1 MKRKGKRLVAMLSS
15 IAMAASLFAGCGA
28 SSSSSSNGGA
38 ASKDSDGL
46 TEVSFVTPT
55 ALASMDVVWLYAADE
70 MGFLKEEGIKLNY
83 IECTDGSDPMI
94 LASGQAQ
101 FGGFS
106 SAVGLSAADSGVT
119 NIEAITNILSVNH
132 FGIAYN
138 KESGIKD
145 WKDLEGKNIG
155 ALADTFAGLYNPIL
169 QAAGVDTSKVNYVT
183 YGSSEYEALNTNQ
196 VPAMGTWLSEYYM
209 CQGMGY
215 DWGYLSGNDV
225 QPCIANSLW
234 VNTDFAKE
242 NPDIVKGFARAVEK
256 AIYLCYLNPEAV
268 ADITLT
274 KYPSI
279 EISWDG
285 AVGSVKGNVAA
296 MLGIDEADQKAKVD
310 SKEIGKFDMDVCQTT
325 IDNLY
330 KGGSI
335 KNELKAED
343 YYTNDYFSNDWDY
356 SEVEKASDS
365 YEFQSKVYK
374 EANK

>member
-83 IECTDGSDPMI
+83 IECTDGSDPKI

-106 SAVGLSAADSGVT
+106 PAVGLSAADSGVT

-279 EISWDG
+279 EISWGG

-325 IDNLY
+325 IDNLD